1 MKPIHLF
8 LLAATAIL
16 VAGCA
21 SAEFAANKQKV
32 TRYEPKLEKKAN
44 GLYYA
49 AGQDKPHTGTHTAWY
64 ANGELA
70 WVGHMKGG
78 VRHGEYTQWRAVKDL
93 LHVKGQ
99 YKDGE
104 RDGDWGQWYFNGH
117 KEMTSTYTKGK
128 AGNIVYYSED
138 GEVIPHSVYLA
149 KLHRQINKDR
159 RQSDWLQSAGDS
171 QGTMGY
177 LGGGGG
183 GFDGGS
189 IGLPGGGSA
198 SDYHNSTIGK

>member
-70 WVGHMKGG
+70 WVGHMKEG
-78 VRHGEYTQWRAVKDL
+78 VHHGEYTQWRAVKDL

-104 RDGDWGQWYFNGH
+104 RDGDWGQ
-117 KEMTSTYTKGK
+117 
-128 AGNIVYYSED
+128 
-138 GEVIPHSVYLA
+138 
-149 KLHRQINKDR
+149 
-159 RQSDWLQSAGDS
+159 
-171 QGTMGY
+171 
-177 LGGGGG
+177 
-183 GFDGGS
+183 
-189 IGLPGGGSA
+189 
-198 SDYHNSTIGK
+198 